1 MAQDT
6 NLSPSNVSEITQKI
20 VDHLKQSE
28 AARSSARGRSAG
40 KGLFFFGAASAVAAM
55 ARGSTASACGAVGR
69 QDGDQGWAEGP
80 ANGSALKEE
89 LEDITAEAGAEIG
102 DELPPKH
109 HEPTEKA

>member
-6 NLSPSNVSEITQKI
+6 NIGPSNVSEITQKI

-28 AARSSARGRSAG
+28 AARSSARGRIAG

-55 ARGSTASACGAVGR
+55 AAAPLLRPVGR
-69 QDGDQGWAEGP
+69 SVVKTAIKAGRKARQM
-80 ANGSALKEE
+80 GSALKEE
-89 LEDITAEAGAEIG
+89 LEDITAEARAEIG